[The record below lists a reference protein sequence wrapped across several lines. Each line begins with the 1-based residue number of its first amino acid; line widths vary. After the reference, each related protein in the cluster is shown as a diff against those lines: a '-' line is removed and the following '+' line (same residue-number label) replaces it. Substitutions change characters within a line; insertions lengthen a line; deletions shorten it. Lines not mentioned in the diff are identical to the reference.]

1 MMVAAYLALPALLLL
16 DWLASGAP
24 YLQEV
29 FMSGIGPGLLGL
41 LVFPWPLLAIY
52 AIVVGVILSATSSFK
67 VRCALG
73 VPTLLVYTVAVYIRF
88 AVYCVAG

>member
-1 MMVAAYLALPALLLL
+1 MMLAAYLILPALLLL